1 MEMVITKAI
10 RKLMCV
16 FCKIAAGEIPSHKVY
31 EDDNFLAFLD
41 IRPLNIGHTLI
52 IPKKHYRW
60 VWDVPNIG
68 EYYQVAGKIANA
80 LKKAFETDYVVS
92 LVFGEEVEHAH
103 IWLVPRFPNDG
114 HGASIDLNNVK
125 ELSEEEMIQAVEKIK
140 DNL

>member
-1 MEMVITKAI
+1 
-10 RKLMCV
+10 MCV
-16 FCKIAAGEIPSHKVY
+16 FCKIVAGEIQSHKVY

-60 VWDVPNIG
+60 AWDVPNIG

-80 LKKAFETDYVVS
+80 LKKTFKTEYVIS

-114 HGASIDLNNVK
+114 HGASIDLNNIK
-125 ELSEEEMIQAVEKIK
+125 ELSEDEMIRTAKKIK

>member
-1 MEMVITKAI
+1 METANIKAI

-16 FCKIAAGEIPSHKVY
+16 FCKIVAGEIPSHKVY

-68 EYYQVAGKIANA
+68 EYYKVVGKIANA

-103 IWLVPRFPNDG
+103 IWLVPRFPDDG
-114 HGASIDLNNVK
+114 HGTSIDLNNVK
-125 ELSEEEMIQAVEKIK
+125 ELSEKEMIRVVEKIK